1 MSVNNHHHHGL
12 RSKISQIEQVVSAS
26 LKPLPIETGNG
37 TYVKEP
43 ATTGLAKD
51 LGHTDLKD
59 VKTLAEVA
67 KSAVTGDPV
76 NDREYIM
83 ERIIQLAAGLPS
95 TSKNGKE
102 VTGTFLNQLW
112 NDLQH
117 PPISYLGRDAAYR
130 KADGSGNNV
139 LWPQIGAAGTPYA
152 RSVQPTTMQ
161 AAALP
166 DPGTLFDSLL
176 ARKEFKEHP
185 NQISSV
191 LFYLA
196 SIIIH
201 DLFQTDPTDGT
212 RSLTS
217 SYLDLSP
224 LYGNNQ
230 DQQNKVRT
238 FKDGK
243 LKPDCFSSKRALGFP
258 PGVGTLLIMFNRFH
272 NYVVTNLASI
282 NEGGRFTEPDSSN
295 IKAYATYD
303 NDLFQTGRLVTC
315 GLYVNIILKDYVRT
329 ILNLNRTDSTWS
341 LDPRMELKNG
351 LLEKAAGQ
359 ATGNQ
364 VSAEFNLV
372 YRWHSC
378 VSARDQKWSETMY
391 QELFAGKNPSQITM
405 QEFTRGLGQWEAK
418 LSADPQERPFANLQ
432 RQADGSFDSNDL
444 VKIFEE
450 GVEDVAGAFGAC
462 NVPEVF
468 KTVEVLGIKQ
478 ARAWNLAT
486 LNEFRAFFD
495 LKTYDTFEEINPDP
509 YIADQLRRF
518 YDQPDLVELY
528 PGLIVEAAKEPMVP
542 GSGLCT
548 NYTISRAILS
558 DAVALVRG
566 DRFYTV
572 DFTPKHL
579 TNWAYNEI
587 HCDDSIDQGQVFYKL
602 ALAAFPNH
610 FRGNSIYA
618 HFPMVVPHENQK
630 ILTSLGIAGSYDFD
644 PPSYLPTPRMINS
657 HAACSSIL
665 ANQESFKVIWGTKIE
680 FLMHQNR
687 HPYGVDF
694 MLSGDLPP
702 NAASRQMMGAAL
714 YRDKWESEVKS
725 FYEEITLNL
734 LQRNSYKVAG
744 VNQVDIVRDV
754 ANLAQVH
761 FCASVF
767 SLSLKT
773 DSNPRGIFTEL
784 ELYQI
789 MAVVF
794 TSIFYDVDVSKSFQL
809 NTAARQVTQQLGELT
824 VANVELV
831 KKAGFIESL
840 INRLHRHDIL
850 SEYGQHMIQR
860 LLDSGLSPQQIVYT
874 HLLPTAGGMV
884 ANQAQLFSQCLD
896 YYLEPEAAAH
906 LAEIQRLSK
915 ENTPE
920 SDDLLLRYFLE
931 GARLRSS
938 VALPREVAKPTVIE
952 DNGEKVILKA
962 GQQIYCNLVA
972 ASHDPVAFPDPDTV
986 KLDRPLDSY
995 LHFGFGPHQ
1004 CLGMD
1009 MCKTAL
1015 STMLRVIGRLD
1026 NLRRA
1031 PGAQGQLKKLAGP
1044 GGVAMYMD
1052 AEHSSYS
1059 PFPTTMKVQWDGA
1072 AA

>member
-1 MSVNNHHHHGL
+1 MGENNHHNGL
-12 RSKISQIEQVVSAS
+12 GSKISQIEQVVSAS
-26 LKPLPIETGNG
+26 LKPLPTEMGDG
-37 TYVKEP
+37 TYVKEST
-43 ATTGLAKD
+43 TTGLAKD
-51 LGHTDLKD
+51 LGHIDLKD

-139 LWPQIGAAGTPYA
+139 LWPHIGAAGTPYA
-152 RSVQPTTMQ
+152 RSVQPRTMQ
-161 AAALP
+161 TAALP
-166 DPGTLFDSLL
+166 DPETLFDSLL

-185 NQISSV
+185 NKISSV
-191 LFYLA
+191 VFYLA

-212 RSLTS
+212 KSLTS

-230 DQQNKVRT
+230 DQQNNVRT
-238 FKDGK
+238 FMDGK
-243 LKPDCFSSKRALGFP
+243 LKPDSFSSKRVLGFP

-272 NYVVTNLASI
+272 NYVVTNLAAI
-282 NEGGRFTEPDSSN
+282 NEGGRFTKPDPSN
-295 IKAYATYD
+295 TKAYATYD

-351 LLEKAAGQ
+351 LVEKAAGQ

-391 QELFAGKNPSQITM
+391 QELFAGKHPSQITL

-432 RQADGSFDSNDL
+432 RQADGSFDDNDL
-444 VKIFEE
+444 VKIFKE

-495 LKTYDTFEEINPDP
+495 LKTYQTFEEINPDP
-509 YIADQLRRF
+509 YIAGQLRRF

-528 PGLIVEAAKEPMVP
+528 PGLIVEATKEPMVP

-587 HCDDSIDQGQVFYKL
+587 NYDDSIDQGQVFYKL
-602 ALAAFPNH
+602 ALTAFPNH
-610 FRGNSIYA
+610 LRGKSVYA

-630 ILTSLGIAGSYDFD
+630 ILTGLGIAGSYDFD
-644 PPSYLPTPRMINS
+644 TPSYLPTPRMINS

-665 ANQESFKVIWGTKIE
+665 ANKESFKVTWGTKIE

-702 NAASRQMMGAAL
+702 NAASRRMMSVAL
-714 YRDKWESEVKS
+714 YRDKWESEVRS
-725 FYEEITLNL
+725 FYNDITLKL

-767 SLSLKT
+767 SLPLKT
-773 DSNPRGIFTEL
+773 DSNPRGVFTEL

-809 NTAARQVTQQLGELT
+809 NTTARQVTQQLGELT
-824 VANVELV
+824 VVNVELV
-831 KKAGFIESL
+831 KKAGFIDSL

-860 LLDSGLSPQQIVYT
+860 LLESGLSSQEIVFT

-915 ENTPE
+915 EDTPE
-920 SDDLLLRYFLE
+920 ADDLLLRYFLE

-952 DNGEKVILKA
+952 DNGEKLILKA

-986 KLDRPLDSY
+986 KLDRPIDSY

-1015 STMLRVIGRLD
+1015 STMLKVVGRLD

-1031 PGAQGQLKKLAGP
+1031 PGGQGQLKKLAGP
-1044 GGVAMYMD
+1044 GGIAMYMD

-1059 PFPTTMKVQWDGA
+1059 PFPTTMKVQWDGELPA
-1072 AA
+1072 